1 MTVRVKLLLPWLWRE
16 RRSGG
21 GGGGARCAEAG
32 RGEHDGR
39 GMAAGGPTTRGLV

>member
-1 MTVRVKLLLPWLWRE
+1 VTVRVKLLLPWLWRE
-16 RRSGG
+16 RRS

-39 GMAAGGPTTRGLV
+39 GMAAGAPTTRGLV